1 MPNTVTEVWNPRII
15 INLYKDVQDVIQKAL
30 KE

>member
-30 KE
+30 KK